1 MQLLNK
7 FFSYL
12 TSSLTS
18 LSQVSGLNGS
28 GRSPAALDLDRVR
41 ADGILG
47 DSLPTFHVHTV
58 TVPGAAAAWCDTVE
72 RFGRL
77 KLADCLAPAIKMAEE
92 GYPVH
97 SLASYHWGKGAGLL
111 QGQKL
116 NWIKNQDM

>member
-1 MQLLNK
+1 MKKVFLFSCANSSRTNHLL
-7 FFSYL
+7 
-12 TSSLTS
+12 S

-41 ADGILG
+41 ADIGVTG

-58 TVPGAAAAWCDTVE
+58 TVPGAAAAWCDTVQ

-92 GYPVH
+92 GFPVH
-97 SLASYHWGKGAGLL
+97 PLASYGWKRGAGPLK
-111 QGQKL
+111 GS
-116 NWIKNQDM
+116 I